1 MSKLEKDELLR
12 RIEAMSVEEK
22 KLALTVLPSE
32 LLLEELSRRDKAN
45 CDTIRDTIAG
55 IFDLV
60 NK

>member
-1 MSKLEKDELLR
+1 MSTLEKDELLR

-32 LLLEELSRRDKAN
+32 LLLEEIARRDKAN
-45 CDTIRDTIAG
+45 RDTIAG
-55 IFDLV
+55 VFDLI

>member
-1 MSKLEKDELLR
+1 MAMSTLEKDELLKR
-12 RIEAMSVEEK
+12 VEAMSVEEK

-45 CDTIRDTIAG
+45 RDTISG

>member
-1 MSKLEKDELLR
+1 MSTLEKDELLR

-32 LLLEELSRRDKAN
+32 LLLEELSRRDKVN
-45 CDTIRDTIAG
+45 RDTISG
-55 IFDLV
+55 IFNLV

>member
-1 MSKLEKDELLR
+1 MSELEKDELLR

-32 LLLEELSRRDKAN
+32 LLLEEMARRDKAN
-45 CDTIRDTIAG
+45 RDTISG